1 MIAAHASSKQKATVS
16 LCLSVAR
23 QALAVF
29 SATGISVST

>member
-1 MIAAHASSKQKATVS
+1 VS